1 MKFTYKRKVHQD
13 RDDWE
18 DCKFTSLR
26 KGDIF
31 YMMEGDQEGPFLT
44 AKTDVEL
51 RPSSSDNSK
60 IIWHIETETM
70 SDDNF
75 L

>member
-1 MKFTYKRKVHQD
+1 MKLTYKRKVYED
-13 RDDWE
+13 RDYWE
-18 DCKFTSLR
+18 ECKFTSLR

-31 YMMEGDQEGPFLT
+31 YMIKGEQEGPFLT
-44 AKTDVEL
+44 ATSNVEL
-51 RPSSSDNSK
+51 RPSEDDSK
-60 IIWHIETETM
+60 VIWHLDTEPM

>member
-1 MKFTYKRKVHQD
+1 MKLIYKRKVFED
-13 RDDWE
+13 RDYWE
-18 DCKFTSLR
+18 ECEFISIK

-31 YMMEGDQEGPFLT
+31 YMIEGEQEGPFLT
-44 AKTDVEL
+44 ATSNAEL
-51 RPSSSDNSK
+51 RPSADASK
-60 IIWHIETETM
+60 VIWHLDTEPM